1 MDISREQKI
10 RVIKNTYWR
19 DYHHYKDEDWD
30 KMPDD
35 EVDSIYNGIQA
46 QSNYIACIHV
56 GNNHIFSCNKSK
68 LYKYKSKRDHDR
80 TSGYPFSSK
89 LLVVIIPNH

>member
-1 MDISREQKI
+1 MGISREQKI
-10 RVIKNTYWR
+10 RVIKTTYWR

-46 QSNYIACIHV
+46 QSNYIIYVRA
-56 GNNHIFSCNKSK
+56 NS
-68 LYKYKSKRDHDR
+68 
-80 TSGYPFSSK
+80 
-89 LLVVIIPNH
+89 